1 MPSIVRR
8 IQQASQQSSNPA
20 LLRNTITILL
30 YVIKECASAQLLRS
44 KATISSVAPE
54 IMQVLGG
61 IYVSKVNTWLAFL
74 RSGAGDPDEAYEYSS
89 ESLLTLRVIRR
100 LMITAF
106 EYPNEDSNILE
117 FWDVARLNLVNMLPL
132 VFNRTTTTDAGLYLL
147 AEKHL
152 IQIAKLHLD
161 MVKTHPTGFA
171 FLPES
176 INIAR
181 AYWGLIK
188 QFAPSF
194 GVQSFDK
201 LRDYDFAEEDREDV
215 MEILVMKGMLLLR
228 ACTKMVFNPAR
239 TFTYSTPESRAKKS
253 FAIETMKSELLT
265 EAFAREVMETL
276 VPQYFVFRVQ
286 DLQEWEEEP
295 EEWESREEGESELWE
310 FSIRSCSE
318 KFFLDLF
325 IYYKASLVPPLL
337 DVFQSTASMFP
348 QIFAQTSL
356 N

>member
-1 MPSIVRR
+1 MPSIIRR
-8 IQQASQQSSNPA
+8 IQQAAQQSSKPA
-20 LLRNTITILL
+20 SLRNTLTVLL
-30 YVIKECASAQLLRS
+30 HVIKECASAQLLRS

-54 IMQVLGG
+54 IMQILGG
-61 IYVSKVNTWLAFL
+61 IYLSKVNTWLEFL
-74 RSGAGDPDEAYEYSS
+74 RSGAGDADEANECSLV
-89 ESLLTLRVIRR
+89 SLLTLRVIRR

-106 EYPNEDSNILE
+106 EYPNEDSKILE
-117 FWDVARLNLVNMLPL
+117 FWDVARLNLVDMLPL
-132 VFNRTTTTDAGLYLL
+132 VFNRTTTTHPGLYLL

-201 LRDYDFAEEDREDV
+201 LRDYEVADEDREDV
-215 MEILVMKGMLLLR
+215 METLVLKGMLLLR

-239 TFTYSTPESRAKKS
+239 TFTYSTPETRAKKS
-253 FAIETMKSELLT
+253 FAIETIKAELLT

-295 EEWESREEGESELWE
+295 EEWESREEGESESWE
-310 FSIRSCSE
+310 FSIRTCSE
-318 KFFLDLF
+318 KFFLELF
-325 IYYKASLVPPLL
+325 IYYKGSLVPPLL
-337 DVFQSTASMFP
+337 DVFRSAASMFS
-348 QIFAQTSL
+348 QIFIQASL
-356 N
+356 C

>member
-8 IQQASQQSSNPA
+8 IQHAAQQSSQPA
-20 LLRNTITILL
+20 FLRNTLTILL
-30 YVIKECASAQLLRS
+30 YIIKECASAQLLRS

-54 IMQVLGG
+54 IMQILGG
-61 IYVSKVNTWLAFL
+61 LYVSKVNIWLAFL
-74 RSGAGDPDEAYEYSS
+74 RSGAGDAEEAYQCSS

-100 LMITAF
+100 LMITAY
-106 EYPNEDSNILE
+106 EYPNEDSKILE
-117 FWDVARLNLVNMLPL
+117 FWDVARLNLVNVLPL
-132 VFNRTTTTDAGLYLL
+132 VLNRTAADVGLYML

-152 IQIAKLHLD
+152 TQIAKLHLD

-188 QFAPSF
+188 QFGPSF
-194 GVQSFDK
+194 GVQSFDR
-201 LRDYDFAEEDREDV
+201 LRDYDDADEDEV
-215 MEILVMKGMLLLR
+215 NIMEALVLKGMLLLR

-239 TFTYSTPESRAKKS
+239 TFTYSTPEIRAKKA
-253 FAIETMKSELLT
+253 FAVETIKTELLT

-276 VPQYFVFRVQ
+276 VPQYFVFRVK

-295 EEWESREEGESELWE
+295 EEWESREEGESESWE
-310 FSIRSCSE
+310 FSIRSCAE
-318 KFFLDLF
+318 KIFLELF
-325 IYYKASLVPPLL
+325 IYYKGSLVPPLL
-337 DVFQSTASMFP
+337 DVFQSAASMFR
-348 QIFAQTSL
+348 QAFVHIYL
-356 N
+356 G